1 MLQIKNTLGGGKPEG
16 MYVWKKCVGTG
27 VVKETPSTERYY
39 FTTSQSESVTIYYSS
54 SYTYDDGDF
63 VLTNP
68 SEINIALGAY
78 NAIEANLYFMA
89 NTSRGNVMLKSSSGS
104 NNQRTVIYNQKSGL
118 FAHCPDSSYPFYICN
133 DTYEF
138 LDYIVSDKET
148 AYPDGGEKGGYWYEK
163 VVDGL
168 DLSELGFTMCET
180 GEITCS
186 SSSSFSIPHSLGVEP
201 KVILLISSESITYGA
216 ISIATATRYL
226 NGSSYYYLAYYGTA
240 NDTQNITDIFE
251 TYYAGGSPSTLN
263 LEVTATTSDIE
274 FSSMNNYF
282 RGGDKFKYLFLG

>member
-16 MYVWKKCVGTG
+16 LYAWKKCVGTG

-78 NAIEANLYFMA
+78 NAIEANLYFMV

-104 NNQRTVIYNQKSGL
+104 NNQRTVIYNWESGL

-138 LDYIVSDKET
+138 FDYVVSDKET
-148 AYPDGGEKGGYWYEK
+148 AYPDGGEKGGYWYERADGNN
-163 VVDGL
+163 VVFGACTPSSDTYFRIEHDLGQKPDWFIIVKTDKTADGVYGASY
-168 DLSELGFTMCET
+168 DKDISETEVYHYSTYGKAIKTISDTGDKSTSYAFLSDSVISVPHAAT
-180 GEITCS
+180 S
-186 SSSSFSIPHSLGVEP
+186 SSAGYKWSTSSV
-201 KVILLISSESITYGA
+201 
-216 ISIATATRYL
+216 YL
-226 NGSSYYYLAYYGTA
+226 WACGM
-240 NDTQNITDIFE
+240 FE
-251 TYYAGGSPSTLN
+251 
-263 LEVTATTSDIE
+263 
-274 FSSMNNYF
+274 
-282 RGGDKFKYLFLG
+282 

>member
-16 MYVWKKCVGTG
+16 LYAWKKSVGTG

-68 SEINIALGAY
+68 SEINIALGAH
-78 NAIEANLYFMA
+78 NAIEANLYFMM

-148 AYPDGGEKGGYWYEK
+148 AYPDGGEKDGYWYER
-163 VVDGL
+163 VGEGL
-168 DLSELGFTMCET
+168 DIDLSKLGCTKFEQGSFTPSSD
-180 GEITCS
+180 EI
-186 SSSSFSIPHSLGVEP
+186 SITVPHSLGVYP
-201 KVILLISSESITYGA
+201 KFVLVYAPSVTSGYGYVGYASALIKTTAVKWWVFMGA
-216 ISIATATRYL
+216 GSATSAEEG
-226 NGSSYYYLAYYGTA
+226 NGEGNSNINFYSGSTAYYYKKGAKYNY
-240 NDTQNITDIFE
+240 IIF
-251 TYYAGGSPSTLN
+251 G
-263 LEVTATTSDIE
+263 
-274 FSSMNNYF
+274 
-282 RGGDKFKYLFLG
+282 